1 MIKVIHLFLKQKI
14 LLAII
19 CAYVIAQGI
28 KIIIPIIKERKI
40 KLHRFIEPGGMPSS
54 HSAVAMA
61 LLTGVGI
68 KEGIRSTFFIITL
81 IFALVTIY
89 EAIGVRRAVGE
100 QAELL
105 NEILSHL
112 SYKKSIKP
120 RLKEKLGHTPLEVIT
135 GGIIGCIIALL
146 WMS

>member
-1 MIKVIHLFLKQKI
+1 MIKVIYLFLKQRI

>member
-1 MIKVIHLFLKQKI
+1 MIKILYLFVRQRL
-14 LLAII
+14 LLAVI
-19 CAYVIAQGI
+19 CAWIVAQGI
-28 KIIIPIIKERKI
+28 KVIIPIIKERKI

-54 HSAVAMA
+54 HAAVVIA
-61 LLTGVGI
+61 LLAGVGI

-81 IFALVTIY
+81 IFALVTMY

-105 NEILSHL
+105 NEIFSHL

-135 GGIIGCIIALL
+135 GGIIGCIIAML

>member
-1 MIKVIHLFLKQKI
+1 MIKILYLFLIQRL

-19 CAYVIAQGI
+19 CAWVLAQGI

-40 KLHRFIEPGGMPSS
+40 KLHRFMEPGGMPSS
-54 HSAVAMA
+54 HAAVVIA
-61 LLTGVGI
+61 LLTGIGI
-68 KEGIRSTFFIITL
+68 KEGIMSTFFIITL
-81 IFALVTIY
+81 IFALVTMY

-105 NEILSHL
+105 NEILSYL
-112 SYKKSIKP
+112 SYKKFIKTK
-120 RLKEKLGHTPLEVIT
+120 LKEKLGHTPMEVIT

>member
-1 MIKVIHLFLKQKI
+1 MVKVIYLFLKQRI